1 MNQPLIEVKDV
12 CRDYTSGAETVRIL
26 KNINLTIHAG
36 EMVAIVGSSGSGK
49 STLMNILGC
58 LDRPTSGSYC
68 IAGRETLSLSADE
81 LARLRREY
89 FGFIFQRYH
98 LLPGLSA
105 LANTEVPAVYA
116 GTPRLK
122 RRQLA
127 EELLYRLDLGERMMH
142 RPSQLSGGQQQRVSI
157 ARALINGGSIILAD
171 EPTGALD
178 SFHGKEV
185 MNLLAELNAEGHT
198 VVIVTHDL
206 QVAAYAHRFIAI
218 HDGEIIED
226 RRTGSGPTEQTGDAA
241 EATPQAATV
250 LPKTDAAPQET
261 WRTHWERFVEA
272 SKMALLSM
280 KAHRLRTMLTM
291 LGIIIGIASVVSVTA
306 LGEGSRQ
313 RVLRELS
320 ELGTSTLEIY
330 PGKEIGQ
337 ASLSGPIRLTPAD
350 VDVLAREPY
359 ADSVSPSVNA
369 GTQVRYRNLVNS
381 AQIYG
386 VGEQFFRVKGMQFD
400 EGRPFTRESIKQ
412 FAQEVVI
419 DQSTRNKLFGQDG
432 PALGEV
438 LLLNNVPVRVIG
450 VTKDNKGLMSGPD
463 SLNVWMPYSSVQAR
477 LGGSSSLQSIIV
489 RLHDKASNST
499 EADIKALL
507 QQRHQGR
514 DLYISNNANL
524 RQTVEGANNTLTLLI
539 TSIALISLLVGG
551 IGVMN
556 IMLVSVSERTKEIGV
571 RMAVGARQSNIMQQ
585 FLIESVLVCLLGG
598 VLGIVLS
605 LGVGIFFNHT
615 NSEFSMVFSANSII
629 AAFATC
635 TLVGMVFGFVP
646 ARNAAR
652 LNPVDALVRES

>member
-1 MNQPLIEVKDV
+1 MSQPLIEVKDV

-116 GTPRLK
+116 GTPRPK

-206 QVAAYAHRFIAI
+206 QVASYAHRFIAI

-226 RRTGSGPTEQTGDAA
+226 RRTGNGPEQAGDVA
-241 EATPQAATV
+241 EVAPQAATV
-250 LPKTDAAPQET
+250 PHKADAAPKET
-261 WRTHWERFVEA
+261 WRAHWEGFVEA

-280 KAHRLRTMLTM
+280 KAHRLRTILTM

-337 ASLSGPIRLTPAD
+337 TSTGGAVRLMPAD
-350 VDVLAREPY
+350 ADALAREPY
-359 ADSVSPSVNA
+359 ADSASPNVNA
-369 GTQVRYRNLVNS
+369 GAQVRYRNLVNS
-381 AQIYG
+381 TQIYG
-386 VGEQFFRVKGMQFD
+386 VGEQFFRVRGMQFD

-419 DQSTRNKLFGQDG
+419 DQSTRNKLFGRDG

-463 SLNVWMPYSSVQAR
+463 SLSMWMPYSSVQAR

-489 RLHDKASNST
+489 RLRDQASNTT

-514 DLYISNNANL
+514 DFYISNNANL
-524 RQTVEGANNTLTLLI
+524 RQTVESANNTLTLLI

-605 LGVGIFFNHT
+605 FSVGIFFNNT